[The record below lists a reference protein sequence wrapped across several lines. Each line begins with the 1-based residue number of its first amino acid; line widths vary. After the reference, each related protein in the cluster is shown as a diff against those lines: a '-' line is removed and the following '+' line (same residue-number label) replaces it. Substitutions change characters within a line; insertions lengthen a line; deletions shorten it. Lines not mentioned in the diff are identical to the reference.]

1 MTLRPA
7 TAADTGA
14 IAAVFR
20 AAWRGG
26 YRGLLP
32 DAVIDA
38 WTPENVRAEL
48 AGGSGTDVVAL
59 DDTGEV
65 AGFVRYQPESGY
77 LASLYVAPDAGGR
90 GVGRALL
97 AYALDAMPGRDVVL
111 WVFEANDRA
120 RTLYERAGFRP
131 DGASLTDPRWRTPQI
146 RMRRPVSSGR
156 TPDCAGREPADG

>member
-7 TAADTGA
+7 TEDDRDA
-14 IAAVFR
+14 IAAVFL

-26 YRGLLP
+26 YRGLVP
-32 DAVIDA
+32 DEVIDT
-38 WTPENVRAEL
+38 WTPVTVRAEL
-48 AGGSGTDVVAL
+48 AGGIGTDVVAL
-59 DDTGEV
+59 DDAGAV

-77 LASLYVAPDAGGR
+77 LASLYVAPGAGGR
-90 GVGRALL
+90 GLGRALL

-111 WVFEANDRA
+111 WVFEANNRA

-146 RMRRPVSSGR
+146 RMRRPVSSDR
-156 TPDCAGREPADG
+156 IPDCGGREPADG

>member
-7 TAADTGA
+7 TGTDRDA
-14 IAAVFR
+14 IAAVFL

-26 YRGLLP
+26 YRGLVP
-32 DAVIDA
+32 DEVIDA
-38 WTPENVRAEL
+38 WTPATVRAEL
-48 AGGSGTDVVAL
+48 AGGAGTDVVAL
-59 DDTGEV
+59 DDAGAV

-77 LASLYVAPDAGGR
+77 LASLYVAPNAAGR
-90 GVGRALL
+90 GLGRALL

-120 RTLYERAGFRP
+120 RTLYERAGFHP
-131 DGASLTDPRWRTPQI
+131 DGTSLTDPRWRTPQI

-156 TPDCAGREPADG
+156 TPDSAGPEPADE